1 MGGDCPG
8 GQASD
13 RKECV
18 GGDST
23 KALAADLKKTFPV
36 FWRAAL
42 ECVEPDQDEL
52 AEHLLEAMEMFQ
64 LENDMERPPLP
75 STWFRDSFE
84 ASCAPYRSHFTMFTI
99 YFFF

>member
-1 MGGDCPG
+1 MEIVRVAKRATARSALAATP
-8 GQASD
+8 Q
-13 RKECV
+13 RLY
-18 GGDST
+18 
-23 KALAADLKKTFPV
+23 LAADLKKTFPV

-42 ECVEPDQDEL
+42 ECVEPDQDEI